1 MRILQI
7 IQKKQYRGAEI
18 FCCQLS
24 NHLMDLGHEVEIV
37 SIYDGDVVLPFKKE
51 ILSLNRKKSH
61 RFIDYQGWKKL
72 SNIIKTF
79 QPDVVQANASDTLKY
94 AVLSKMSGNWN
105 IPIIHRNANIT
116 SFFIRSK
123 ISYHLNSF
131 LIKRV
136 AAIVSVSKS
145 SKKDINKLFPF
156 PSYKSFFVPV
166 GIEEVKIPPFK
177 FEAGTKNILHVGSFT
192 KEKNHEGLLRI
203 FLSAKKSIPNLKL
216 HLIGTGKDVE
226 RIRKK
231 IKKLNLQED
240 VYMLGGVRDPLKY
253 IAAGDLLV
261 LPSEIEGLPA
271 VILEAMYCKTAVV
284 AYNVGGVSEIVTP
297 KTGYLVANG
306 NERKFSEMVVQ
317 IIKAPEK
324 IIVENAYSLVTRNYL
339 NKILT
344 IKFLDIYHS
353 ILVQK
358 EKETN
363 AKSD

>member
-24 NHLMDLGHEVEIV
+24 NHLIDLGHIVEIV
-37 SIYDGDVVLPFKKE
+37 SIYDGDEVLPFKKK

-61 RFIDYQGWKKL
+61 RFIDYQGWQKL
-72 SNIIKTF
+72 SNIIKRF

-94 AVLSKMSGNWN
+94 AVLSKLSNNWN

-116 SFFIRSK
+116 SFFIKSK
-123 ISYHLNSF
+123 FSYYLNSF

-136 AAIVSVSKS
+136 DAIISVSKS

-166 GIEEVKIPPFK
+166 GIEQVEIPPFQY
-177 FEAGTKNILHVGSFT
+177 EAGTKNMVHVGSFT

-216 HLIGTGKDVE
+216 QLIGTGKDFT
-226 RIRKK
+226 K
-231 IKKLNLQED
+231 IKKKIIKMNLQED
-240 VYMLGGVRDPLKY
+240 VYMLGGVSDPLKY
-253 IAAGDLLV
+253 IAAGDILV

-271 VILEAMYCKTAVV
+271 VILEAMYCKTAVI
-284 AYNVGGVSEIVTP
+284 AYNVGGVSEIVTT
-297 KTGYLVANG
+297 KTGYLVPNG
-306 NERKFSEMVVQ
+306 NEREFSEMVVQ
-317 IIKAPEK
+317 IMKAPEK
-324 IIVENAYSLVTRNYL
+324 VKVENAYSLVTNNYL
-339 NKILT
+339 NKALT

-353 ILVQK
+353 ILEQRIK
-358 EKETN
+358 
-363 AKSD
+363 